1 MDREDNTHYFNLEY
15 LNYSEP
21 QVKDI
26 NAKPSKAFE
35 FDGMTAYVYELEK
48 VWEVHVRIWED
59 EPEPEPHRVDKMIDY
74 MQHEGVFTENGHQF
88 KVWVLG
94 LKRKNDEV
102 YKVGCLGKISD
113 FQKSRDG
120 RILINLIGLSR
131 FEVIEETK

>member
-26 NAKPSKAFE
+26 NAKPNKAFK

-59 EPEPEPHRVDKMIDY
+59 EPEPEPHRVDKMIEYID
-74 MQHEGVFTENGHQF
+74 EESKDLIDFIISVNNEFEKDEDK
-88 KVWVLG
+88 KVDLIKSI
-94 LKRKNDEV
+94 LKSIQIIFSHIFYNAP
-102 YKVGCLGKISD
+102 YGPY
-113 FQKSRDG
+113 
-120 RILINLIGLSR
+120 
-131 FEVIEETK
+131 